1 MLGKGQNE
9 LSAEKKETSGSGILD
24 VVEEHAGDL
33 VDGAVNLNRTMRDAA
48 GLCQRMVDKAVG
60 STAGKEKPFIEA
72 LGAMEQST
80 GVVNNIIQD
89 PDFGKLQRDGNQE
102 DTSLSSKQD
111 DADVE
116 TPSHTPMGMRHG

>member
-9 LSAEKKETSGSGILD
+9 LSTEGQETPGSRILEVAKKHPGTLVENAEQ
-24 VVEEHAGDL
+24 
-33 VDGAVNLNRTMRDAA
+33 VDKAIRDAA

-72 LGAMEQST
+72 LEAMEQST

-89 PDFGKLQRDGNQE
+89 PDFVKLQRDGDQV
-102 DTSLSSKQD
+102 DVSLSSSKQD
-111 DADVE
+111 DVE